1 LATYL
6 QLQVSNSTKMKKAI
20 LALAFA
26 TSILNVHAQIKI
38 PKSGLG
44 NVVNNAT
51 NTLTSGG
58 SNLSESEIAKGL
70 KEALDVGTKNAVG
83 SVSKANGYL
92 KNPKVKIPFPPEVKK
107 VENAVRNVGMG
118 KQADDFVVALNRAA
132 EDAAKSATPI
142 FAEAIKNMTLADA
155 KAVLKGNETA
165 ATDLMKGKTS
175 AELAAKFKPIVQQSM
190 QKVQVTKYWK
200 PIATKYNQLPMTQK
214 VNPDLEK
221 YVTDKAIE
229 GLFKMIAEEE
239 IKIRKDPAARVSD
252 ILKSVFGS

>member
-1 LATYL
+1 
-6 QLQVSNSTKMKKAI
+6 MKNII
-20 LALAFA
+20 LALITAVS
-26 TSILNVHAQIKI
+26 SIQVKAQIKLPTGNLGSTI
-38 PKSGLG
+38 GNAASTVSG
-44 NVVNNAT
+44 T
-51 NTLTSGG
+51 GG
-58 SNLSESEIAKGL
+58 TLSESEIAKGL
-70 KEALDVGTKNAVG
+70 KEALEVGTKNAVG
-83 SVSKANGYL
+83 SVSKVDGFF

-107 VENAVRNVGMG
+107 VENTVRKVGMD
-118 KQADDFVVALNRAA
+118 KQADDFIMALNRAA

-155 KAVLKGNETA
+155 KSILKGSETA
-165 ATDLMKGKTS
+165 ATEFMKSKTS
-175 AELAAKFKPIVQQSM
+175 AELIAKFKPLVQQSM

-239 IKIRKDPAARVSD
+239 IKIRKDPAARVSE

>member
-1 LATYL
+1 MNETKLF
-6 QLQVSNSTKMKKAI
+6 KMKKITLI
-20 LALAFA
+20 L
-26 TSILNVHAQIKI
+26 TISISVLNVKAQIKL
-38 PKSGLG
+38 PGGNLG
-44 NVVNNAT
+44 NTINNAA
-51 NTLTSGG
+51 NSVAGSGA
-58 SNLSESEIAKGL
+58 NLSETDIAKGL

-83 SVSKANGYL
+83 SVSKTDGFF

-107 VENAVRNVGMG
+107 VESSVRKIGMN
-118 KQADDFVVALNRAA
+118 KQADDFVIALNRAA

-142 FAEAIKNMTLADA
+142 FADAIKSMTLTDA
-155 KAVLKGNETA
+155 KSILKGNETA
-165 ATDLMKGKTS
+165 ATEFMKGKTS
-175 AELAAKFKPIVQQSM
+175 NELAAKFKPIVQQSM

-229 GLFKMIAEEE
+229 GLFKIIADEE
-239 IKIRKDPAARVSD
+239 IKIRKDPAARIND

>member
-1 LATYL
+1 MTDLKL
-6 QLQVSNSTKMKKAI
+6 HKMKKII
-20 LALAFA
+20 LAIAFS
-26 TSILNVHAQIKI
+26 TSILAASAQIKL
-38 PKSGLG
+38 SGGNLG
-44 NVVNNAT
+44 NTLNNAANAAT
-51 NTLTSGG
+51 GSG

-83 SVSKANGYL
+83 AVSKTDGFF

-107 VENAVRNVGMG
+107 VDNAVRKVGMN
-118 KQADDFVVALNRAA
+118 KQADDFVMALNRAA

-142 FAEAIKNMTLADA
+142 FADVIKSMTLSDA
-155 KAVLKGNETA
+155 KSILKGNETA
-165 ATDLMKGKTS
+165 ATEFMKGKTS
-175 AELAAKFKPIVQQSM
+175 DELATKFRPIVQQSM

-239 IKIRKDPAARVSD
+239 IKIRKDPAARITD

>member
-1 LATYL
+1 MR
-6 QLQVSNSTKMKKAI
+6 QLFLILTLTMYFVSLK
-20 LALAFA
+20 
-26 TSILNVHAQIKI
+26 AQIKL
-38 PKSGLG
+38 PGGNLG
-44 NVVNNAT
+44 NTINNAA
-51 NTLTSGG
+51 NAAAPSGA
-58 SNLSESEIAKGL
+58 NLSESDIAKGL
-70 KEALDVGTKNAVG
+70 KEALDVGTKKAVG
-83 SVSKANGYL
+83 AVSKTDGFF

-107 VENAVRNVGMG
+107 VDNAVRKVGMN
-118 KQADDFVVALNRAA
+118 KQADDFVMALNRAA

-142 FAEAIKNMTLADA
+142 FADAIKSMTLSDA
-155 KAVLKGNETA
+155 KSILKGNETA
-165 ATDLMKGKTS
+165 ATEFMKGKTS
-175 AELAAKFKPIVQQSM
+175 DELATKFKPIVQQSM

-239 IKIRKDPAARVSD
+239 IKIRKDPAARITD

>member
-1 LATYL
+1 MKNIFLAATF
-6 QLQVSNSTKMKKAI
+6 AI
-20 LALAFA
+20 CF
-26 TSILNVHAQIKI
+26 LNVNAQIKLPTGNI
-38 PKSGLG
+38 GNSLG
-44 NVVNNAT
+44 NAANSI
-51 NTLTSGG
+51 SGSG
-58 SNLSESEIAKGL
+58 SSLSESEIAKGL

-83 SVSKANGYL
+83 TVSKADGYL
-92 KNPKVKIPFPPEVKK
+92 KNPKVKIPFPPDVKK
-107 VENAVRNVGMG
+107 VETAVRKVGMN

-142 FAEAIKNMTLADA
+142 FGEAIKGMSLADA
-155 KAVLKGNETA
+155 KSILKGNETA
-165 ATDLMKGKTS
+165 ATDYFKGKTS
-175 AELAAKFKPIVQQSM
+175 SELGAKFKPIVQQSM
-190 QKVQVTKYWK
+190 QKVQVTKYWN

-239 IKIRKDPAARVSD
+239 IKIRKDPAARVTD